1 MAKKAGPLIR
11 HKITHK
17 KAKQPNF
24 CRQIFAGDAGDR
36 AGRQPCRARE
46 SGCIGGVAESK
57 CLVGAGIGPE
67 IEPGEEIPVGV

>member
-36 AGRQPCRARE
+36 EAGSRVERGSAGESAEWPRAN
-46 SGCIGGVAESK
+46 A
-57 CLVGAGIGPE
+57 
-67 IEPGEEIPVGV
+67 